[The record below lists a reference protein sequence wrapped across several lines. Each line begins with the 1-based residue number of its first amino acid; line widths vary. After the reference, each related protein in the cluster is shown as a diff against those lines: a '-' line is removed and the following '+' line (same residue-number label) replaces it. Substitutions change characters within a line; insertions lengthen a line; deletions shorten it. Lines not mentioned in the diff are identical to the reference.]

1 MKSPKIAGNPQKIQ
15 NHKEMKMK
23 CLGNGNEVSEISEM
37 KFLKYLK
44 YICALFIR
52 TMCVCEAFRMYTVQ
66 QRCVVNDK
74 WPNKIGN
81 AISHPLFHDALR
93 KLDSNRESTCIVL
106 RKFSFLASLL

>member
-1 MKSPKIAGNPQKIQ
+1 M
-15 NHKEMKMK
+15 EMK

-44 YICALFIR
+44 IFVRFLSVLCAF
-52 TMCVCEAFRMYTVQ
+52 CEAFRMYTVQ

-74 WPNKIGN
+74 WPNEIGN

-106 RKFSFLASLL
+106 R